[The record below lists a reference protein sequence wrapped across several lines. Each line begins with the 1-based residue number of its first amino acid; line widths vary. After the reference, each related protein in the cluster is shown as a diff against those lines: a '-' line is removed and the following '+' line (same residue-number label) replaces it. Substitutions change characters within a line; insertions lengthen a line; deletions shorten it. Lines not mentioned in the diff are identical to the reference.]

1 MKLVPRNRSVV
12 SSKREIR
19 AILIQ
24 TQGFLENY
32 WGIAHHSGTTR
43 MICRRSMEHVGM
55 NDVKI
60 PCFANQL
67 SELMT
72 FLDDRRKVRGF
83 RLNSVRMLQ

>member
-32 WGIAHHSGTTR
+32 WGIAHHSGTAR

-55 NDVKI
+55 NDVEI

-67 SELMT
+67 PEIMAL
-72 FLDDRRKVRGF
+72 LNNGRKVKGF
-83 RLNSVRMLQ
+83 RLNPIRMLQ